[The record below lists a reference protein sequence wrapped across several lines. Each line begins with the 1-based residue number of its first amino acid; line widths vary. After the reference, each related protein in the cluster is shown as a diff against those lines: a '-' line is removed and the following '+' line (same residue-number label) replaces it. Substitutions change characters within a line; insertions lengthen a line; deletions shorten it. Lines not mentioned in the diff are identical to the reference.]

1 MYYSWIPL
9 DYSLCSKQ
17 YLIFNYLKEELSVT
31 VWTVNH
37 LATAKTSP
45 LPFVFCLLCCK
56 VFLACQQFQPCQPA
70 PKPQYPTEQTLPSHH
85 MELSWGIYCTAEAV
99 HRFPP
104 GYQEG
109 RWDLFSCQ
117 RIEHKLSE
125 FAQVLLRLFHTHT
138 HAHTLSYVKSWRTTL
153 AGQKGTSTRF
163 CFVFQSKMFIASVS
177 FTKKPSQLRTLDSNN
192 TRME

>member
-1 MYYSWIPL
+1 M
-9 DYSLCSKQ
+9 
-17 YLIFNYLKEELSVT
+17 
-31 VWTVNH
+31 WTVNH

-45 LPFVFCLLCCK
+45 LPIVLWLLSCK
-56 VFLACQQFQPCQPA
+56 VFLAGQQFQPCQSA
-70 PKPQYPTEQTLPSHH
+70 PKPEYATEQLLPLHH

-99 HRFPP
+99 HKFSP

-109 RWDLFSCQ
+109 RCDLFTCQ
-117 RIEHKLSE
+117 RIEHNLSE
-125 FAQVLLRLFHTHT
+125 LAQVLLGVLCTHTHT
-138 HAHTLSYVKSWRTTL
+138 HTHVKSWRTTL
-153 AGQKGTSTRF
+153 AGQKGTSTRL

>member
-1 MYYSWIPL
+1 MYYSWIRL

-56 VFLACQQFQPCQPA
+56 VFLASQQFQPCQPA
-70 PKPQYPTEQTLPSHH
+70 PKPEYPTEHLLPSHH

-109 RWDLFSCQ
+109 WCDLFSRQ
-117 RIEHKLSE
+117 RTEHNKLSE
-125 FAQVLLRLFHTHT
+125 FAQVLSGVLHTHT
-138 HAHTLSYVKSWRTTL
+138 CVRTHLREVLKNNSGRTEGHFNTVL
-153 AGQKGTSTRF
+153 F
-163 CFVFQSKMFIASVS
+163 CFPVQNVHSICFFH
-177 FTKKPSQLRTLDSNN
+177 
-192 TRME
+192 